1 MERYPQYIGYG
12 KIILKNLNQMILLVY
27 VTTGVF
33 G

>member
-12 KIILKNLNQMILLVY
+12 KIILRTLNQMILLVY
-27 VTTGVF
+27 VTIGVF